1 MCKVMTDNG
10 SVESSL
16 IFVVFLFSSATPT
29 ESLKREGGGERREGK
44 RGVRELWGKVAN
56 RNGI

>member
-1 MCKVMTDNG
+1 MTDNG

-16 IFVVFLFSSATPT
+16 IFVVFLFSSTTPT
-29 ESLKREGGGERREGK
+29 ESLKREGGGGRREGK